1 MIEEKPEKFVK
12 HVFPLSKS
20 GGPFFTRPKRTSE
33 LDHSSAL
40 RPASKMVNDPCLG
53 GGRCIVVG
61 TKRHCD
67 GQRSAWPEPCGTL
80 AQTFLMVGA
89 VRDGGP

>member
-53 GGRCIVVG
+53 GVVVSLSALSAIATVNAQRGRNRAG
-61 TKRHCD
+61 PSHKR
-67 GQRSAWPEPCGTL
+67 S
-80 AQTFLMVGA
+80 
-89 VRDGGP
+89 